1 MFRVRQWHL
10 FFRLDLEHASM
21 AFPTPALWVFQP
33 GSCGI
38 GQGPGPGDMYEATKW
53 DVKDFCDF
61 NSAVSCSPQCRDATS
76 QLGPLTHA
84 AIQLTAQFK
93 LWGLVLLTHSKDAFK
108 GFYLCCCCCCFLS
121 FLQYAKSV
129 EKIMLFLFC
138 LVCRQLYYHY
148 CPFWLL
154 LVSLIRINVVVFLIY
169 TFI

>member
-1 MFRVRQWHL
+1 
-10 FFRLDLEHASM
+10 
-21 AFPTPALWVFQP
+21 
-33 GSCGI
+33 
-38 GQGPGPGDMYEATKW
+38 
-53 DVKDFCDF
+53 VKDFCDF

-129 EKIMLFLFC
+129 EKMLYIYARPVLPCLPSCFIIIIVLFDF
-138 LVCRQLYYHY
+138 Y
-148 CPFWLL
+148 
-154 LVSLIRINVVVFLIY
+154 
-169 TFI
+169 